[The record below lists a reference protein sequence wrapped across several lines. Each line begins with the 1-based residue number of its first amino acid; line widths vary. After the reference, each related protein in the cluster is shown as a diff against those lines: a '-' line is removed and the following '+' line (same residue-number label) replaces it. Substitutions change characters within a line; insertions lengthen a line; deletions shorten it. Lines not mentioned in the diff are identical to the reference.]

1 MTQIDIIVS
10 EGEAEGTRFTL
21 RAWLK
26 SPGSAVNVDE
36 PIAEIETDKVTME
49 VPAPSAGTLG
59 ENLTEVGT
67 EVEPGM
73 VIGSITLGD
82 SASKSAA
89 APQVSNEVQAKPG
102 HLKKDQNFDPELRL
116 SPSVRRLLS
125 EHDCD
130 PTQITGT
137 GRGGRITR
145 TDVLAHID
153 GTSAASSPPSKPQS
167 AKAPTPSRP
176 AKFGQKIPHDPMRR
190 AIAEHMQRSVST
202 APHVTAVFEV
212 DFTAI
217 MRDRERRKESF
228 QQHNAKL
235 TYTAYFIAAC
245 VKAIQTVPTVN
256 SRWHDDELEIF
267 PDINIGIGTALGD
280 KGLVVPV
287 VHGAQDLSLQGIAE
301 RLTDITT
308 RARANQLR
316 PKDMQGGTFTISNHG
331 VSGSL
336 LASPIIIN
344 QPQSAILGVGKLEKR
359 VVVREVDGHDS
370 LVICPMAYVSLT
382 LDHRVLDGHQ
392 ANAFLTTWVET
403 IEGWK

>member
-10 EGEAEGTRFTL
+10 EEAAEGTRFTL
-21 RAWLK
+21 RTWLK
-26 SPGSAVNVDE
+26 PPGSAVEVNE

-49 VPAPSAGTLG
+49 VPAPAAGVLVN
-59 ENLTEVGT
+59 NLIEEGT

-73 VIGSITLGD
+73 VIGSIASAGALIIENKPQKTEE
-82 SASKSAA
+82 SAS
-89 APQVSNEVQAKPG
+89 VEAKGLPASR
-102 HLKKDQNFDPELRL
+102 NFDPALRL

-125 EHDCD
+125 EHGSD
-130 PTQITGT
+130 PNLIKGT
-137 GRGGRITR
+137 GRDGRITR
-145 TDVLAHID
+145 MDVLAYVQ
-153 GTSAASSPPSKPQS
+153 GSPQALAKSK
-167 AKAPTPSRP
+167 SRP
-176 AKFGQKIPHDPMRR
+176 AAPTTSLGQIIPHDLMRL

-217 MRDRERRKESF
+217 MRDRALRKEEF
-228 QQHNAKL
+228 KRRNAKL

-245 VKAIQTVPTVN
+245 VKAIQAVPTVN
-256 SRWHDDELEIF
+256 SRWHDDNLEIF
-267 PDINIGIGTALGD
+267 DDINIGIGTALGN

-287 VHGAQDLSLQGIAE
+287 VHGVQDLSLLSIAE
-301 RLTDITT
+301 RLTDITE
-308 RARANQLR
+308 RARTTKLR

-336 LASPIIIN
+336 LATPIIIN

-359 VVVREVDGHDS
+359 VKVLEVDGRDS
-370 LVICPMAYVSLT
+370 ISICPMAYVSLT

-392 ANAFLTTWVET
+392 SNAFLTTWVDT
-403 IEGWK
+403 IEGWT

>member
-1 MTQIDIIVS
+1 
-10 EGEAEGTRFTL
+10 
-21 RAWLK
+21 
-26 SPGSAVNVDE
+26 
-36 PIAEIETDKVTME
+36 
-49 VPAPSAGTLG
+49 
-59 ENLTEVGT
+59 
-67 EVEPGM
+67 
-73 VIGSITLGD
+73 
-82 SASKSAA
+82 
-89 APQVSNEVQAKPG
+89 
-102 HLKKDQNFDPELRL
+102 
-116 SPSVRRLLS
+116 
-125 EHDCD
+125 
-130 PTQITGT
+130 
-137 GRGGRITR
+137 
-145 TDVLAHID
+145 
-153 GTSAASSPPSKPQS
+153 
-167 AKAPTPSRP
+167 
-176 AKFGQKIPHDPMRR
+176 MRR

-217 MRDRERRKESF
+217 MRDRERRKETF
-228 QQHNAKL
+228 QRHNAKL
-235 TYTAYFIAAC
+235 TYTTYFIVAC
-245 VKAIQTVPTVN
+245 VKAIQAVPTVN